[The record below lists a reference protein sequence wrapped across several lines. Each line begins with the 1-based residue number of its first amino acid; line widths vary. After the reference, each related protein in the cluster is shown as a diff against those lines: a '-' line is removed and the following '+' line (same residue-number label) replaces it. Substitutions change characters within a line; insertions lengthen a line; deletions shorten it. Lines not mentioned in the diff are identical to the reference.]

1 MRPHETCSC
10 STHDSSDRNGLIDY
24 PIRFTRVR
32 RNIYRLKPILRPSL
46 LAITGTRQGPYRQSP
61 GPRTRLRVFNGVA
74 AASCAVWLRAGPCIS
89 EWERRFRAGGAKPR
103 LVGGRSR
110 ARECAHIDRLRARAC
125 SEIFSR
131 VFFAGESGQ
140 KLWPLI
146 S

>member
-24 PIRFTRVR
+24 PMRFTRVR

-110 ARECAHIDRLRARAC
+110 ARECKEHTLIGCERARAPKYFRG
-125 SEIFSR
+125 SFSPGK
-131 VFFAGESGQ
+131 AGKSFGR
-140 KLWPLI
+140 
-146 S
+146 